1 MVFYKNKIFSMVAKF
16 LGTEKEEAEI
26 WIVNLIRSL
35 NIQAKIDNEKVKI
48 IKNNGNF
55 NEQVIIFLNKYLLD
69 QYEIKRCYLKDKFTG
84 K

>member
-1 MVFYKNKIFSMVAKF
+1 MVFYNNKIFSMVAKF

-55 NEQVIIFLNKYLLD
+55 NEQVIIFFKSIFIRLV
-69 QYEIKRCYLKDKFTG
+69 
-84 K
+84 

>member
-1 MVFYKNKIFSMVAKF
+1 MVAKF

-55 NEQVIIFLNKYLLD
+55 NEQVIIF
-69 QYEIKRCYLKDKFTG
+69 
-84 K
+84 

>member
-1 MVFYKNKIFSMVAKF
+1 MVFYNNKIFSMVAKF

-35 NIQAKIDNEKVKI
+35 NIQAKIDNDKVKI

-55 NEQVIIFLNKYLLD
+55 NEQVIIFFKSIFIRLV
-69 QYEIKRCYLKDKFTG
+69 
-84 K
+84 